1 MYLKQFYVR
10 TFQLTSFVQNALDLF
25 RVQLIDFYFV
35 MEGNRSPKNSFFQSF
50 KCEAVIKI
58 VMCAFQCSLFVYNN
72 FIDMFQYV

>member
-10 TFQLTSFVQNALDLF
+10 SFQLTSFVQNALDLF

-35 MEGNRSPKNSFFQSF
+35 MEVNGSPKNSFFQSF

-58 VMCAFQCSLFVYNN
+58 VKRAFQFSLFVYNN